1 MKHIFVLLC
10 TVIAIL
16 SMASAESASAFSF
29 LKNKEEAVAKN
40 VEVLTPHKALY
51 DIILVSR
58 SSGSQIANIR
68 GEMYYETNRT
78 CEAWVTDHRFNLTY
92 EYADSPA
99 MRIKSDF
106 STYEYFDGNEFHFST
121 RRHRDGQLYEEF
133 RGAAE
138 TDEGF
143 KKARFNIPHGTRYD
157 LKRETLYPM
166 AHTVELA
173 EKALAGKKFYKAVIF
188 DGSDS
193 DGPVEINSFIGS
205 MVEQEDFI
213 QGEKIDSDLLGASA
227 WNVRM
232 AAFPLEESGSFADYE
247 MSMVFHQNGIVS
259 DMVIDYDNF
268 SVRQKLVALEKLD
281 AQCITGDNAED

>member
-10 TVIAIL
+10 TMVAI
-16 SMASAESASAFSF
+16 SGVVSVETASAFNF
-29 LKNKEEAVAKN
+29 LKNKENSEISKVDT
-40 VEVLTPHKALY
+40 LTPHKALY

-58 SSGSQIANIR
+58 SSGSQIANIK
-68 GEMYYETNRT
+68 GEMYYETNKT
-78 CEAWVTDHRFNLTY
+78 CDAWVTDHRFSLTY

-133 RGAAE
+133 RGSAE
-138 TDEGF
+138 TDNNL
-143 KKARFNIPHGTRYD
+143 KKARFSIPHGTRYN
-157 LKRETLYPM
+157 LKKETLYPM
-166 AHTVELA
+166 AHTARLVEQ
-173 EKALAGKKFYKAVIF
+173 ALDGKKFYKAVIF

-193 DGPVEINSFIGS
+193 DGAVEINSFIGS
-205 MVEQEDFI
+205 TVEKEDFI
-213 QGEKIDSDLLGASA
+213 KGEKIDKDLLGSSA

-232 AAFPLEESGSFADYE
+232 AAFPLKEKGSFADYE

-281 AQCITGDNAED
+281 GQCQSNDNVEN